1 MKNFSD
7 TNKNLVAIIGA
18 IVAAA
23 GTFLPFVNASLLGM
37 SQSVQLIGTGFG
49 WIVLI
54 GALLGFFAGMA
65 NWGWLMLLSGAVD
78 FAVVLI
84 GYSRVINSD
93 YGDEFTNMFVNSVT
107 QRGVG
112 FYVILVGSLL
122 LILAFFFRNKREY

>member
-65 NWGWLMLLSGAVD
+65 NWGWLMLLSGAD
-78 FAVVLI
+78 RKSVV
-84 GYSRVINSD
+84 
-93 YGDEFTNMFVNSVT
+93 
-107 QRGVG
+107 
-112 FYVILVGSLL
+112 
-122 LILAFFFRNKREY
+122 